1 LHKSYFQLEVDPY
14 LHGRL
19 LFSRESGKLSGQ
31 SSVVHRQSSTYSQR
45 YAALLAFYGYS
56 QLMFELVFLGTSASA
71 PSVQRSLSSAMV
83 MVNEHR
89 FMIDCGEGT
98 QRQVL
103 RSGLGFRRLDKILLT
118 HGHLDHILGLGGLA
132 STLGRWEAL
141 EELNIFGGAA
151 TLTRVQLLME
161 VVFGPNQIPNVG
173 VALNRMEAGLLFED
187 RHFTLTAF
195 PVQHRGPD
203 CFGFTFEEKSR
214 RPFRADKA
222 EALGIPPGPERRELA
237 QGNAIT
243 LVSGRVIQ
251 PDEVLGE
258 AQRGVKLCFVGDV
271 SHTGPLHKMVEGAD
285 LLAIEATYCD
295 EDKELAKQHGHITAT
310 AAARLARN
318 AGVKHLVLH
327 HVSRRY
333 RPQEILDEA
342 QAIFPETT
350 VANDLELYQVRKDKK
365 PLVRDVRQQSS

>member
-1 LHKSYFQLEVDPY
+1 
-14 LHGRL
+14 
-19 LFSRESGKLSGQ
+19 
-31 SSVVHRQSSTYSQR
+31 
-45 YAALLAFYGYS
+45 
-56 QLMFELVFLGTSASA
+56 MFELVFLGTSASA
-71 PSVQRSLSSAMV
+71 PSVQRGLSSAVV

-98 QRQVL
+98 QRQIL

-151 TLTRVQLLME
+151 TLARVQLLME

-173 VALNRMEAGLLFED
+173 VALNVMNAGVLFDD
-187 RHFTLTAF
+187 RHFTLSAF

-203 CFGFTFEEKSR
+203 CFGFTFAEKSR
-214 RPFRADKA
+214 RPFQADKA
-222 EALGIPPGPERRELA
+222 EALGIPPGPERRDLA
-237 QGNAIT
+237 QGQAIT
-243 LVSGRVIQ
+243 LADGRVIQ
-251 PDEVLGE
+251 PDQVLGE
-258 AQRGVKLCFVGDV
+258 PQRGAKLCFIGDV
-271 SHTGPLHKMVEGAD
+271 SHTGPLHKAVEDAD
-285 LLAIEATYCD
+285 LLAIEATYLD
-295 EDKELAKQHGHITAT
+295 ADRELAKQHGHITAT

-333 RPQEILDEA
+333 RVQEILDEA
-342 QAIFPETT
+342 QATFPNTT
-350 VANDLELYQVRKDKK
+350 VANDLELYQVRRDK
-365 PLVRDVRQQSS
+365 PPVMRDIRQMTA